1 MSTGGKAVQ
10 RTTAP
15 KVPAPQM
22 SDAAVRRSPRIP
34 KSTVSVGKCDNKFL
48 RPLSRS
54 VPRANPALF
63 KSSSCHNIKSSRSTS
78 QSSLDSRGSGK
89 ETKSRKVSDR
99 KPASTVALPTAV
111 LRESNSSVPGGSG
124 TVNGDRIWV
133 NSDLLSRVEKEKKQ
147 YESRISELTQL
158 TEARKMEIERLSF
171 EVRNLREAKD
181 QAEANAQRYAP
192 NFDDS
197 LKQRIRDGDSNGE
210 SSQACPSCIRSPV
223 GSSVGTTTRMTPS
236 VTASDTTGYAFV
248 DQQSLVSGVSSLGDR
263 KAASCDGTAHSTL
276 KTSLSLPMPPSVANL
291 EIRIHEME
299 EANYTTTEELQA
311 TMEELCDLQRTLDE
325 AQEDNRNLAFERA
338 ILLES
343 LCTQTAKLEHCRL
356 QIDQLKHLLLT
367 SPTAS
372 LADSREAHYVELYS
386 SVEEEKQI
394 LLTQN
399 NDLAQRCETL
409 DAECRQLT
417 DRVEEL
423 TREVDQLRAEAAAN
437 STMAASDPSA
447 ASAQMKENIP
457 IELELE
463 AQVDALM
470 HQVMVW
476 KDKFELE
483 RAEHERE
490 ATEWRLYERDLLKTV
505 QVADGI
511 KMESEAEVA
520 RITLETHELRD
531 QSECLRATPESPLH
545 GVSSSC
551 ASAPL
556 PPLHLD
562 TLHLSLAC
570 PEPVTLPFQA
580 LRLLIVFTKIAEFPP
595 SLRLCRLE
603 RVARALNAISPI
615 PLAEVSPP
623 PKAFAAASSH
633 NRIWIAVL
641 AFTQRHKHWLLG
653 ASPVCVVS
661 PGSKGVAESLPV
673 EQSLALKTHT
683 LTSYCRFT
691 RSCTSWLRL
700 LPSRTRPFTC
710 VRRDKTP
717 LVKRLSADLD
727 TASHEVARLRD
738 ELSKGSPSDVSP
750 SSIASFGPATPLC
763 PSRPEMKS
771 VATMTSSL
779 DTSYAP
785 SSAVAAAITSG
796 SSPAPFQHLHRATY
810 MQKLGLNPTTATA
823 SPGGPGGI
831 RRSGPTVQSL
841 IQTIENQ
848 SLEFLTALTMLH
860 VLTIILYYAQVKA
873 VQQQQKVSAR
883 KCSTSLTSTSSLPP
897 NSSAASKGNS
907 DSVPTRRLHSAG
919 NSPGSTPVL
928 SGPRHLLDEGPTS
941 DSAPGGPPPLPQA
954 SLSSPRP
961 QSPSVTSLSH
971 LTAKCR
977 VGFFFDRIKPI
988 FNSALDDTPI
998 TTPQP
1003 VSCQPS
1009 KESFHVKFNPIPTPT
1024 SPLTSSTTARLKRH
1038 PTAPTTA
1045 AATVSTS
1052 ASVIVPNGG
1061 GSSTTSAISEA
1072 VSSVLSAAA
1081 VDAVPS
1087 SGAAVASTD
1096 APPSASDTVST
1107 SGSIAS
1113 AFTDPLHELAK
1124 RTNTGSKRNALLRWC
1139 QGRVA
1144 GYRVVEITNF
1154 SSSWNDGL
1162 ALCALLHTYV
1172 PDKIPPWERVVNG
1185 MDKQRRFEVAFSA
1198 AERQGIPTTLRLHD
1212 MLTKDRPDWNSVMS
1226 YIAAIYK
1233 HFEAS

>member
-531 QSECLRATPESPLH
+531 Q
-545 GVSSSC
+545 
-551 ASAPL
+551 
-556 PPLHLD
+556 
-562 TLHLSLAC
+562 
-570 PEPVTLPFQA
+570 
-580 LRLLIVFTKIAEFPP
+580 
-595 SLRLCRLE
+595 
-603 RVARALNAISPI
+603 
-615 PLAEVSPP
+615 
-623 PKAFAAASSH
+623 
-633 NRIWIAVL
+633 
-641 AFTQRHKHWLLG
+641 
-653 ASPVCVVS
+653 
-661 PGSKGVAESLPV
+661 
-673 EQSLALKTHT
+673 
-683 LTSYCRFT
+683 
-691 RSCTSWLRL
+691 
-700 LPSRTRPFTC
+700 
-710 VRRDKTP
+710 
-717 LVKRLSADLD
+717 VKRLSADLD

-848 SLEFLTALTMLH
+848 
-860 VLTIILYYAQVKA
+860 VKA

-961 QSPSVTSLSH
+961 QSPSVTSL
-971 LTAKCR
+971 
-977 VGFFFDRIKPI
+977 RIKPI